1 MVRLLRYDGCVGA
14 PSLTFAFVDM
24 SGYTALTE
32 AHGDDSA
39 ADCATRFYDLSRLS
53 LQGDARIVKRIGD
66 AVMLVSSS
74 ARDAVATVMSL
85 VAAADAEP
93 EFPALRAGL
102 DAGPAVER
110 DGDYF
115 GATVN
120 LAARIGAHARAGEVL
135 CGESVAQALAGDPS
149 FRVVPLGSVALKNV
163 GRAVPIHSVLAVEAS
178 PAAGVVDP
186 VCRMKLPRPRVIVE
200 HEGRVLH
207 FCSDAC
213 ADRFRASPETFL
225 EPRAERPGR

>member
-1 MVRLLRYDGCVGA
+1 MA
-14 PSLTFAFVDM
+14 SASLTFAFVDM

-39 ADCATRFYDLSRLS
+39 AQCAARFYELSRLS
-53 LQGDARIVKRIGD
+53 LQGDTRIVKRIGD

-74 ARDAVATVMSL
+74 ARDAVATVARL
-85 VAAADAEP
+85 VAAAEAEP
-93 EFPALRAGL
+93 DFPALRAGL
-102 DAGPAVER
+102 DAGHAVER

-135 CGESVAQALAGDPS
+135 CGESVARELEGDGH
-149 FRVVPLGSVALKNV
+149 FRVVPLGSVAFKNV
-163 GRAVPIHSVLAVEAS
+163 GRAVPIHSVLTMEIPAS
-178 PAAGVVDP
+178 TGAVDP
-186 VCRMKLPRPRVIVE
+186 VCRMKIARPHVTIAR
-200 HEGRVLH
+200 EGRVFA

-213 ADRFRASPETFL
+213 ADRFRASPQVFVLSPSGEDVS
-225 EPRAERPGR
+225 EPAHSTR